1 MNKKRSAWIAK
12 LKGKYNYDD
21 YSVFIDFF
29 ECVQIRSMSEAMA
42 ETVGSPMNINSGT
55 VRQLQTVNLSVEIC
69 QRFNLGSLHTHH

>member
-42 ETVGSPMNINSGT
+42 ETVGSPMNIISGT
-55 VRQLQTVNLSVEIC
+55 GRQVQIVNFSAKFCL
-69 QRFNLGSLHTHH
+69 RFNRGCHRES